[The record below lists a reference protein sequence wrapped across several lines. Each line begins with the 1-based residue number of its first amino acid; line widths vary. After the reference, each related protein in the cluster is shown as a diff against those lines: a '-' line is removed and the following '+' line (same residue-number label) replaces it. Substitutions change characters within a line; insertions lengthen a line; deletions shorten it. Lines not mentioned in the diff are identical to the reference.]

1 MQASLGCWF
10 NSGSKAVV
18 FIVANCVIEMEN
30 DGTSLESY
38 FVPLFS
44 EHICRLRQVVGCHV
58 QNFVIEHCL
67 LVLKIWRIQ
76 TLLGIRFRGYSSDME
91 DTNAL
96 GYQVRRLSYHSSA
109 AFPSIAQLVEGRTV
123 G

>member
-30 DGTSLESY
+30 DD
-38 FVPLFS
+38 
-44 EHICRLRQVVGCHV
+44 H
-58 QNFVIEHCL
+58 
-67 LVLKIWRIQ
+67 
-76 TLLGIRFRGYSSDME
+76 D
-91 DTNAL
+91 D
-96 GYQVRRLSYHSSA
+96 GYQVRRLSYHLSYV
-109 AFPSIAQLVEGRTV
+109 FPSIAQLVERRTV